1 MSLKSFVSIDR
12 IDLFSPFRWIDVVEK
27 IERTFFRWNIT
38 FNLSNKI
45 LIFVMSWIWLKVE
58 YRKVNVVSE
67 IDDSV
72 MPLTGSWAIL
82 RLERAIVN
90 IVYAIR

>member
-1 MSLKSFVSIDR
+1 
-12 IDLFSPFRWIDVVEK
+12 
-27 IERTFFRWNIT
+27 
-38 FNLSNKI
+38 
-45 LIFVMSWIWLKVE
+45 MSWIWLKVE
-58 YRKVNVVSE
+58 YRKVNAVSE

>member
-1 MSLKSFVSIDR
+1 
-12 IDLFSPFRWIDVVEK
+12 
-27 IERTFFRWNIT
+27 
-38 FNLSNKI
+38 
-45 LIFVMSWIWLKVE
+45 MSWIWLKVE

-82 RLERAIVN
+82 RLERAIVSEYCICN
-90 IVYAIR
+90 ILILKIILIIL

>member
-1 MSLKSFVSIDR
+1 
-12 IDLFSPFRWIDVVEK
+12 
-27 IERTFFRWNIT
+27 
-38 FNLSNKI
+38 
-45 LIFVMSWIWLKVE
+45 MSWIWLKVE

-90 IVYAIR
+90 IVYAIRQSLK